1 MLLSIASKAL
11 FKMLLNK
18 MKGVVDTNLEMSNIW
33 FDQQRLMWYIFC
45 LPMGYGV

>member
-18 MKGVVDTNLEMSNIW
+18 MKGVVDTNLDE
-33 FDQQRLMWYIFC
+33 QYL
-45 LPMGYGV
+45 V